1 MSAPAHAAHF
11 TLVIPTVRND
21 FKVLAFDGTEA
32 ISALYSI
39 QIELVSEY
47 PDFDLESLLSQPAFL
62 QFGLNGEGIHGY
74 IDGVRA
80 DDVGKRLNRYQLIL
94 VPALHYLQFS
104 RDQRIFQG
112 QTVPKIIARVLKA
125 HGIQADAFT
134 FNVSTSPEREY
145 CTQYGEN
152 DFEFVQRLCAED
164 GIAWHHQHS
173 REGHLLVFTDG
184 QTFFPTLGETPY
196 QQDAGML
203 AEHSVISQF
212 SQRFSTRTSKVTR
225 RDYDLKRPSL
235 LLESRFT
242 AEFRPELE
250 DYRYPQLF
258 ESEKRAK
265 QLARQA
271 LERHRTDYQLAEG
284 ESDQPTLRSG
294 HFFKLSEH
302 PRETYNDLWLL
313 LGVTHCG
320 KQPQVLEESVTNA
333 TEPED
338 GFTQG
343 YRNRFSAIP
352 WDVFY
357 RPPLPAQRPALVC
370 QTARV
375 TGPVGEEIYCDEY
388 GRVKVEFHWDRAER
402 DSEKSS
408 CWLRVSSSWAGDH
421 FGAVTIPRIGM
432 EVLVTYLEGN
442 PDQPLITGCLSN
454 KVTPA
459 PYPLPENKTKTVLRS
474 HSSPSTGGYNE
485 LSIEDRAGQE
495 LIHLRAQRD
504 LEQKVEHDSRLEVGN
519 ERQET
524 IKGDSI
530 TVLGAEE
537 HRTVAADRKV
547 QLKANDYLQVASS
560 SHTRI
565 GKTLVI
571 EAGEQVHI
579 KAGSHLVI
587 EAGES
592 LSVKVGGQHIV
603 IDADG
608 IFSSTAIGDGGSPIP
623 AMAAHS
629 LLPGTAVGLLA
640 SVAPEDEA
648 SGELE
653 EEEEEVELEGITL
666 RIGVFFDGTGNNRSN
681 SEMVAECHARD
692 VGLEELAEDIRQFCQ
707 AHGYDGKGGAPDNS
721 YGNDSSNVAKLYEL
735 YKDDTEIQIA
745 AEETIGFIRVY
756 LEGIGTS
763 SGAEDSLY
771 SQMTGLGA
779 QGVLARVEQ
788 SPARI
793 LEVVRLFERA
803 NPDRKVERIEFD
815 IFGFSRGA
823 AAARHFANE
832 VLKGEQSLLAT
843 LLPANSP
850 LFVEEF
856 AWRARTDVS
865 INFIGIFDTVAAVAS
880 VSISGISVHDANN
893 PGVNLY
899 LAPDMAKK
907 VVHLVARDERRHNFS
922 LNSAGAADIVL
933 PGVHSD
939 LGGGYLPRAAERIL
953 LSKPFRSTEDAHVS
967 PMRSIAYR
975 WTQTELH
982 RLQDQLNLH
991 DLPLQVQNWGLKF
1004 ERKVKGDHEQWQH
1017 VYAAVSS
1024 QREVRNELALVYL
1037 RIMRELGARHDVPFD
1052 DIDDEDQKYELPVEL
1067 QPIAQ
1072 KLMAYALGETRRMGL
1087 SLDEE
1092 ALLVGRYIHLSAH
1105 WNAVKG
1111 FNNSDLDIVFINR
1124 PAENH
1129 RRVVHPNV

>member
-1 MSAPAHAAHF
+1 
-11 TLVIPTVRND
+11 
-21 FKVLAFDGTEA
+21 
-32 ISALYSI
+32 
-39 QIELVSEY
+39 
-47 PDFDLESLLSQPAFL
+47 
-62 QFGLNGEGIHGY
+62 
-74 IDGVRA
+74 
-80 DDVGKRLNRYQLIL
+80 
-94 VPALHYLQFS
+94 
-104 RDQRIFQG
+104 G

-271 LERHRTDYQLAEG
+271 LERHRTDYLLAEG

-294 HFFKLSEH
+294 HFFKLTEH

-313 LGVTHCG
+313 LGVTHSG
-320 KQPQVLEESVTNA
+320 KQPQSLEEAITSDTQ
-333 TEPED
+333 PED

-408 CWLRVSSSWAGDH
+408 CWLRVSSSWAGEG

-442 PDQPLITGCLSN
+442 PDHPLITGCLSN

-495 LIHLRAQRD
+495 LIYLRAQRD
-504 LEQKVEHDSRLEVGN
+504 MEQKVGNDSRLEVGN

-579 KAGSHLVI
+579 KAGTHLVI

-592 LSVKVGGQHIV
+592 LSVRVGGQHIV

-608 IFSSTAIGDGGSPIP
+608 IFSSTAIEAGGSP
-623 AMAAHS
+623 
-629 LLPGTAVGLLA
+629 V
-640 SVAPEDEA
+640 
-648 SGELE
+648 
-653 EEEEEVELEGITL
+653 
-666 RIGVFFDGTGNNRSN
+666 
-681 SEMVAECHARD
+681 
-692 VGLEELAEDIRQFCQ
+692 
-707 AHGYDGKGGAPDNS
+707 
-721 YGNDSSNVAKLYEL
+721 
-735 YKDDTEIQIA
+735 
-745 AEETIGFIRVY
+745 
-756 LEGIGTS
+756 
-763 SGAEDSLY
+763 
-771 SQMTGLGA
+771 
-779 QGVLARVEQ
+779 
-788 SPARI
+788 
-793 LEVVRLFERA
+793 
-803 NPDRKVERIEFD
+803 
-815 IFGFSRGA
+815 
-823 AAARHFANE
+823 
-832 VLKGEQSLLAT
+832 
-843 LLPANSP
+843 
-850 LFVEEF
+850 
-856 AWRARTDVS
+856 
-865 INFIGIFDTVAAVAS
+865 
-880 VSISGISVHDANN
+880 
-893 PGVNLY
+893 
-899 LAPDMAKK
+899 
-907 VVHLVARDERRHNFS
+907 
-922 LNSAGAADIVL
+922 
-933 PGVHSD
+933 
-939 LGGGYLPRAAERIL
+939 
-953 LSKPFRSTEDAHVS
+953 
-967 PMRSIAYR
+967 
-975 WTQTELH
+975 
-982 RLQDQLNLH
+982 
-991 DLPLQVQNWGLKF
+991 
-1004 ERKVKGDHEQWQH
+1004 
-1017 VYAAVSS
+1017 
-1024 QREVRNELALVYL
+1024 
-1037 RIMRELGARHDVPFD
+1037 
-1052 DIDDEDQKYELPVEL
+1052 
-1067 QPIAQ
+1067 
-1072 KLMAYALGETRRMGL
+1072 
-1087 SLDEE
+1087 
-1092 ALLVGRYIHLSAH
+1092 
-1105 WNAVKG
+1105 
-1111 FNNSDLDIVFINR
+1111 
-1124 PAENH
+1124 
-1129 RRVVHPNV
+1129 